1 MMSSSG
7 QDDWQRASRSALFE
21 GLRDFAI
28 SDADRANA
36 PGLPSARDVQRY
48 LIAAAFAAVPCLAAM
63 TYYFGTSVVGM
74 VAVAAIAAAAVEAL
88 FALIRKRP
96 VGGGGLVFAVLFVL
110 VVPPGIPLWMVAA
123 GSAFGV
129 LFGKEVFGGAGH
141 HIFCPVLVG
150 KAFLVFSYPAL
161 MKGSHFGSML
171 GFGEPNAWMIC
182 VGLTLLGAVAM
193 MVARRS
199 NWHILVAIIGT
210 GLGLGRLMQEFGQLS
225 FDSPFHMVAADGF
238 LFGACFLACDP
249 ACSPRTRTG
258 KWLYGILIALTA
270 VLIRCYS
277 TQTEA
282 MMSAILLGNVAAPA
296 LDALTSREREE
307 VAAPALDALTS
318 REREE
323 NE

>member
-7 QDDWQRASRSALFE
+7 QSDGQQASQSALFR

-36 PGLPSARDVQRY
+36 PGLPGARDVQRY

-63 TYYFGTSVVGM
+63 TYYFGSSVGGM
-74 VAVAAIAAAAVEAL
+74 IAVAAIAAAAVETL
-88 FALIRKRP
+88 FAVIRKRP

-123 GSAFGV
+123 GSAFGI

-150 KAFLVFSYPAL
+150 KAFLVFSYPRVV
-161 MKGSHFGSML
+161 KGSHFGSML
-171 GFGEPNAWMIC
+171 EFGEPNAWMIC

-193 MVARRS
+193 IVARRS
-199 NWHILVAIIGT
+199 NWHIFAAIIGT
-210 GLGLGRLMQEFGQLS
+210 GLGLGWLMRALERMP
-225 FDSPFHMVAADGF
+225 FDSPFHMTAADGF
-238 LFGACFLACDP
+238 LFGACFLACNP

-258 KWLYGILIALTA
+258 KWLYGIIIALAA

-296 LDALTSREREE
+296 LDALTTREREGDE
-307 VAAPALDALTS
+307 
-318 REREE
+318 
-323 NE
+323 